1 MYNSVSHQ
9 KYSQFFETNIKN
21 WRQFWEEHRHIISYL
36 NLLSFSNYEKKI
48 SDKWIF
54 SEIFFIAI
62 CILYKLKEMYIV
74 VNCQKIFWI
83 NTQFV
88 TENLSED
95 LLGSELKQN
104 HTHINGQFCCN
115 YTISLYHK
123 ILSSYS
129 LQGFLNL
136 LLHI

>member
-1 MYNSVSHQ
+1 MKNISVCIANCYMYNSVSHQ

-21 WRQFWEEHRHIISYL
+21 WRQFWEEHWHIISYL

-74 VNCQKIFWI
+74 VNCQKNILNKHSICDWKSVGRFTRVCFETKLHSRQWAVLLQLYYI
-83 NTQFV
+83 A
-88 TENLSED
+88 LS
-95 LLGSELKQN
+95 
-104 HTHINGQFCCN
+104 
-115 YTISLYHK
+115 
-123 ILSSYS
+123 
-129 LQGFLNL
+129 
-136 LLHI
+136 